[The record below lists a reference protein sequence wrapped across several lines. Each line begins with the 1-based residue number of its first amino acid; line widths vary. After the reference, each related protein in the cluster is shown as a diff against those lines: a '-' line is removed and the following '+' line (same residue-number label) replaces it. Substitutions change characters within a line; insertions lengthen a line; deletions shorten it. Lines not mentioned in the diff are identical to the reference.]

1 MIMMKG
7 YNHVL
12 LVGHFFSKRIIRV
25 LMLRIVIQGK
35 QTSPDTYKKKGV
47 HLDHI
52 LTLIMKVFTVLT
64 PVALAAN
71 IFIMRK

>member
-1 MIMMKG
+1 MFYLWGIF
-7 YNHVL
+7 L
-12 LVGHFFSKRIIRV
+12 SKRIIGV
-25 LMLRIVIQGK
+25 LMLRIGIQGK